1 MEVYLF
7 IEPEYETSPW
17 CNSILQGLRSAF
29 SYKKRSLTPITS
41 LDNLNSAEKGSFLIL
56 VGSNPSWIKA
66 ALLNKNTKKIH
77 PVILSSQPYRS
88 LPGIYSYVTSDSKG
102 SMNYLLSY
110 FKNNGKNKPALYGV
124 NINSLPNIA
133 RKERFLSN
141 SIFETNEEDIFYNNG
156 SVDECFASFEKQVSK
171 YDCVICVNDY
181 AAIHLIKQLERIGKE
196 NMLIASYGGSLLS
209 ANFYPCLLT
218 VSTCYEEFGKAAL
231 SICETLHK
239 NSALQYMSISVKHK
253 IHLPKEEK
261 TEELYYN
268 IVEPL
273 DPPINEND
281 KFYNDYKMNQ
291 LLLIEKM
298 LSKCDATDI
307 KILHMLLENLQYEQI
322 AEQCFIS
329 LNTVKYRVKQMCEK
343 CGCSS
348 KKELLLLITG
358 NYLL

>member
-7 IEPEYETSPW
+7 IEPEYENSPW

-41 LDNLNSAEKGSFLIL
+41 LDNLNSAQKGSFLIL
-56 VGSNPSWIKA
+56 VGSNHSWIKSV
-66 ALLNKNTKKIH
+66 LLNEKVKALN
-77 PVILSSQPYRS
+77 PVILSSQSYHS
-88 LPGIYSYVTSDSKG
+88 LPGIYSYVTSDNKG

-110 FKNNGKNKPALYGV
+110 FKNNNKSKPALYGV
-124 NINSLPNIA
+124 NNNSLPNIA

-156 SVDECFASFEKQVSK
+156 SIDQCFASFEKQIGK

-181 AAIHLIKQLERIGKE
+181 AAIHLIKQLERKSIT
-196 NMLIASYGGSLLS
+196 NIPIASYGGTLLS
-209 ANFYPCLLT
+209 ANFYPNLLT

-239 NSALQYMSISVKHK
+239 NSALQYMSISIKHK
-253 IHLPKEEK
+253 IHLPKQEK
-261 TEELYYN
+261 TEEFYYN
-268 IVEPL
+268 IAEP
-273 DPPINEND
+273 NENAVNGND
-281 KFYNDYKMNQ
+281 NFYNDYKMNQ

-298 LSKCDATDI
+298 LSKCDGTDI
-307 KILHMLLENLQYEQI
+307 KILHMLMEKLQYEQI
-322 AEQCFIS
+322 AENCFIS
-329 LNTVKYRVKQMCEK
+329 LNTVKYRVKQMCDK

-348 KKELLLLITG
+348 KKELLLLING
-358 NYLL
+358 HNL

>member
-7 IEPEYETSPW
+7 VEPEYENSPW

-56 VGSNPSWIKA
+56 VGSNHSWIKS
-66 ALLNKNTKKIH
+66 ALLNEKVKALN
-77 PVILSSQPYRS
+77 PVILSSQSYRS
-88 LPGIYSYVTSDSKG
+88 LPGIYSYVTSDNKG

-110 FKNNGKNKPALYGV
+110 FKNNNKSKPALYGV
-124 NINSLPNIA
+124 NNNSLPNIA

-156 SVDECFASFEKQVSK
+156 SIDQCFASFEKQIGK

-181 AAIHLIKQLERIGKE
+181 AAIHLIKQLERKSIK
-196 NMLIASYGGSLLS
+196 NIPIASYGGTLLS
-209 ANFYPCLLT
+209 ANFYPNLLT

-253 IHLPKEEK
+253 IHLPKQEK
-261 TEELYYN
+261 TEEFYYN
-268 IVEPL
+268 IAEP
-273 DPPINEND
+273 NENAVNGND
-281 KFYNDYKMNQ
+281 NFYNDYKMNQ

-298 LSKCDATDI
+298 LSKCDGTDI
-307 KILHMLLENLQYEQI
+307 KILHMLMENLQYEQI
-322 AEQCFIS
+322 AENCFIS
-329 LNTVKYRVKQMCEK
+329 LNTVKYRVKQMCDK
-343 CGCSS
+343 CGCAS
-348 KKELLLLITG
+348 KKELLLLING
-358 NYLL
+358 HNL